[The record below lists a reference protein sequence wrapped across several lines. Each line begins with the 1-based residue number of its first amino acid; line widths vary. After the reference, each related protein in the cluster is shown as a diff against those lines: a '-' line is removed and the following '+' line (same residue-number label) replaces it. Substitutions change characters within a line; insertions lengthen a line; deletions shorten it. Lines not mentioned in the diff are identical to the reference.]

1 MLQQSPGYKEEPEYR
16 GLNDV
21 LRGPNS
27 AGLRSETRVY
37 QPNFS
42 LRLNTTNGQTLASS
56 GQPYGDILER
66 VRYTM
71 HATGSISDA
80 LGSSAVGSANG
91 RGNASFTGNTSVGLR
106 QSMALDNGPLNQ
118 TAVSSLG
125 RGNVVC
131 AGYSGVNTRF
141 LAGNAGANVTAT
153 SNEAESINQPAVQL
167 S

>member
-1 MLQQSPGYKEEPEYR
+1 MLQQNPGYVEEPEYR

-21 LRGPNS
+21 LLGPNV

-42 LRLNTTNGQTLASS
+42 PRHNNTNVQALLSS

-71 HATGSISDA
+71 YATGSISDA

-106 QSMALDNGPLNQ
+106 QSDTLVNGPLNQ
-118 TAVSSLG
+118 PAVSSVG
-125 RGNVVC
+125 SGNMAV
-131 AGYSGVNTRF
+131 AGYSGINTRF
-141 LAGNAGANVTAT
+141 VAGNAGANITPT
-153 SNEAESINQPAVQL
+153 SYAGESVNQPAVQL